1 MERRLKQ
8 LERDSIGVE
17 RSNHASTSHP
27 KGTNRSS
34 GGTKCP
40 PQTTL
45 CAAVRTV
52 RASAPEGIGRRRR
65 ALGRCLRGSQRSTRP
80 GKRLPLKPIT
90 PVFSSFPQA
99 LDADA
104 RGGPSQPS
112 QEGRA
117 SRQRGAPCRSA
128 SAGNRHP
135 RADRPQPDRAA
146 GGAAMPR
153 QGPRRPRPRK
163 QKTRGPQKEWPRVFA
178 CIAWRRFPKKPRPR
192 VGGTGFEPVTSTV

>member
-65 ALGRCLRGSQRSTRP
+65 ALGRCRRGSQRSTRP

-90 PVFSSFPQA
+90 PVFSAFPQA

-104 RGGPSQPS
+104 LGGPSRPS
-112 QEGRA
+112 QEARA
-117 SRQRGAPCRSA
+117 SRRRGAPCRSA

-146 GGAAMPR
+146 GVPRCLDRARAGHAPESRKPAAHR
-153 QGPRRPRPRK
+153 KSGRGFSRASYGVGFRRNPG
-163 QKTRGPQKEWPRVFA
+163 QEWA
-178 CIAWRRFPKKPRPR
+178 AQD
-192 VGGTGFEPVTSTV
+192 SNL